1 MQQPS
6 RLVLHNTLRQL
17 RAVTGPRENALAHA
31 LNAQGVWGSV
41 SYSVTPVLRGAEIG
55 LYPLKPLCWL
65 PSLFDVFDL
74 LYIPTY

>member
-1 MQQPS
+1 MQRPS

-17 RAVTGPRENALAHA
+17 HAVTGLRENALVHA

-41 SYSVTPVLRGAEIG
+41 SYLVTLVLRGAEIG
-55 LYPLKPLCWL
+55 LYPLKPLCWF
-65 PSLFDVFDL
+65 PSLFHVFDL